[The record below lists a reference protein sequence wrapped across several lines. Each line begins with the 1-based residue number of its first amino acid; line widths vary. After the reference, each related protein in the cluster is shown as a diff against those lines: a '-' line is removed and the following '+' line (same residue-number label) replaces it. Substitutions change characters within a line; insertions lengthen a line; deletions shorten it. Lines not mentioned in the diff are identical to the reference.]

1 MALMLS
7 RSVGPPASYAGPG
20 CSIDVRREVIMTTA
34 NHPSKFLV
42 RKYLMR
48 RSHAA
53 SPPPTPDEIRRQLG
67 WGLVDIDPKPNGNTG
82 RS

>member
-1 MALMLS
+1 
-7 RSVGPPASYAGPG
+7 
-20 CSIDVRREVIMTTA
+20 MTTA

-42 RKYLMR
+42 RTYLTR

-53 SPPPTPDEIRRQLG
+53 SPPPTPDEVRRQLG
-67 WGLVDIDPKPNGNTG
+67 WGLLVIDPKPNTNSG